1 MIALYVLVGICLFL
15 PFATVSCDEASTTF
29 TGSQLVTQTVP
40 QGGVLHKEKC
50 SGELSDCVER
60 NSSPKMTVALLAA
73 ALGSL
78 LLAFGV
84 ARGPGWCAAVG
95 FGAMLS
101 LLGPGFDLQGPDV
114 RYHWGCGAMLLLFLV
129 VWIGSGVR
137 SSRLRK
143 DGLGESAI
151 AVPERPSIV
160 ARAVV
165 CVFWIDLCAALLA
178 GYDFGVTS
186 RFALALFI
194 ALLVVVSIFV
204 GRLIRELVRS
214 RRLEDAPSGRFP
226 SLQG

>member
-40 QGGVLHKEKC
+40 QGGVLHEQKC

-60 NSSPKMTVALLAA
+60 DSSPKMTVALLAA

-84 ARGPGWCAAVG
+84 ARGPGWCAAFG

-101 LLGPGFDLQGPDV
+101 LFAPGVDWDGPNV
-114 RYHWGCGAMLLLFLV
+114 NYHWGFGAMLLLFLV

-137 SSRLRK
+137 ASSFRK
-143 DGLGESAI
+143 DGPGESAT
-151 AVPERPSIV
+151 AVRERPTIV
-160 ARAVV
+160 VKGLV
-165 CVFWIDLCAALLA
+165 CVFWVDLCAALLA
-178 GYDFGVTS
+178 GYGFGATS
-186 RFALALFI
+186 TFALAVFV
-194 ALLVVVSIFV
+194 ALLVVVSFFV
-204 GRLIRELVRS
+204 ARLIRELVRS
-214 RRLEDAPSGRFP
+214 RRTEDVHSGRLP
-226 SLQG
+226 SVQG